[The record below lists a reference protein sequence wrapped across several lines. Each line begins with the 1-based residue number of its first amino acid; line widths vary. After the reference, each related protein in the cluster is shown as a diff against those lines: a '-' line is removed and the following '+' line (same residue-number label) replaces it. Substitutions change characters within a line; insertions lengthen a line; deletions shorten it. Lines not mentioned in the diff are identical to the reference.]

1 MTEGQVLD
9 IVRDAIYNIIIC
21 AAPLL
26 LISLIVGLIVSIFQT
41 VTSIQEQTL
50 TFVPKIVAVFLNA
63 DLWCFYIDNIDRLHD
78 GIVDKL
84 QHVFRLVLVCYN
96 IHLI

>member
-9 IVRDAIYNIIIC
+9 IAREAIYTIIMC

-26 LISLIVGLIVSIFQT
+26 LISLIVGLIVSIIQT

-50 TFVPKIVAVFLNA
+50 TFVPKIIAVFLGLMLFGSWMLNKMSGFMT
-63 DLWCFYIDNIDRLHD
+63 DLWSNFSVYL
-78 GIVDKL
+78 G
-84 QHVFRLVLVCYN
+84 
-96 IHLI
+96 